1 MTILDLLNE
10 RARRM
15 EADIAF
21 VVAVLR
27 VPPEWLPRLVRVITH
42 NNDAWTLYVG
52 DVPIS
57 RHAIRWIGL
66 TVYVESTWFGGM
78 PGTDIRRAIERVDRE
93 EAQDLDDHCRSL
105 TTEDSALYGRIRR

>member
-21 VVAVLR
+21 VAAVLR
-27 VPPEWLPRLVRVITH
+27 VPTEWLPRLVRVVVC
-42 NNDAWTLYVG
+42 DGAWTLYVG
-52 DVPIS
+52 HVPIS

-66 TVYVESTWFGGM
+66 TVYVESTWFGGL
-78 PGTDIRRAIERVDRE
+78 PGTDIQRAIERVDRE
-93 EAQDLDDHCRSL
+93 EAQDLDDHCRAL
-105 TTEDSALYGRIRR
+105 TTEDFALYGRIRR

>member
-1 MTILDLLNE
+1 MTINELLHE

-21 VVAVLR
+21 VIAILR
-27 VPPEWLPRLVRVITH
+27 VPPEWLPRLVRAVVC
-42 NNDAWTLYVG
+42 DGAWTLYVG
-52 DVPIS
+52 DTLIS

-66 TVYVESTWFGGM
+66 TVYVESTWFGGL
-78 PGTDIRRAIERVDRE
+78 PGTEIQRAIERVDRE